1 MNITT
6 MKRLQA
12 AAAAVVERYPSPTRP
27 LADPPPGSGLKPV
40 MGDFG
45 APVVGHSLL
54 GLVDPLRVALDT
66 YRDIGPVSWT
76 GVLGMP
82 VVTLIGPEA
91 IEQAWTNRDRAF
103 SNEQGWEPVI
113 GPFFRRGILLL
124 DFEEH
129 LYHRRILQQA
139 FTRPR
144 LVGYLDMMTGGI
156 ERTLDSWQPGAAF
169 PVYSQAK
176 QMLLGLASEVLV
188 GARLG
193 AEAQRLEHAFEDAV
207 RGGQAIIRA
216 NVPGGIWAR
225 GLRGR
230 RILQDYFRRELP
242 ARRAG
247 DGDDLFSVLCRSK
260 SEDGAV
266 FTDED
271 VVNHMIFVLMAAHD
285 TSTIALSMLTYYLGK
300 HPEWQDRLREESL
313 ALGKPTLDYVDLDRL
328 PSLDLAFKEALRINS
343 PVGMLF
349 RKTIVDTD
357 ILGHYIPAG
366 TEVGINAY
374 ATMRLADYWPSPER
388 FDPERFAEPRRED
401 KIHRYAWAPFGG
413 GAHKCI
419 GLYFG
424 GMTVK
429 SVMHQMLLRFDW
441 SVPPGYEPPMTWG
454 TGPTPADGLPID
466 LRRRMSAPARAA

>member
-1 MNITT
+1 
-6 MKRLQA
+6 
-12 AAAAVVERYPSPTRP
+12 
-27 LADPPPGSGLKPV
+27 
-40 MGDFG
+40 
-45 APVVGHSLL
+45 
-54 GLVDPLRVALDT
+54 
-66 YRDIGPVSWT
+66 
-76 GVLGMP
+76 
-82 VVTLIGPEA
+82 
-91 IEQAWTNRDRAF
+91 
-103 SNEQGWEPVI
+103 
-113 GPFFRRGILLL
+113 
-124 DFEEH
+124 
-129 LYHRRILQQA
+129 
-139 FTRPR
+139 
-144 LVGYLDMMTGGI
+144 
-156 ERTLDSWQPGAAF
+156 
-169 PVYSQAK
+169 
-176 QMLLGLASEVLV
+176 
-188 GARLG
+188 
-193 AEAQRLEHAFEDAV
+193 
-207 RGGQAIIRA
+207 
-216 NVPGGIWAR
+216 
-225 GLRGR
+225 
-230 RILQDYFRRELP
+230 
-242 ARRAG
+242 
-247 DGDDLFSVLCRSK
+247 
-260 SEDGAV
+260 
-266 FTDED
+266 
-271 VVNHMIFVLMAAHD
+271 MIFVLMAAHD